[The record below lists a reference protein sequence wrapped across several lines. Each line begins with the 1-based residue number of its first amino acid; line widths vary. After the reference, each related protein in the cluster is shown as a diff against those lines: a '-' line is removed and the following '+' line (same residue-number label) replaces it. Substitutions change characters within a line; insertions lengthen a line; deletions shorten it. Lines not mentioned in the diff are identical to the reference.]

1 MAEPHK
7 EQYPCG
13 AALEGD
19 WMKYRDYYE
28 ILGVDKKASADE
40 IKKAYRKLAK
50 KYHPDTHPGDKAAE
64 EKFKEINEAYEVLG
78 NDERR
83 KKYDQFGAQGQF
95 YHGADFDPSQFGF
108 GNGMRYE
115 FTSAGS
121 GFSDFF
127 DLFFGGGDPFG
138 SFYDDSIFGR
148 KGSGGRFSRGMKMRG
163 GDTES
168 VLEISLA
175 DGFNGA
181 EKLISLRGADGGK
194 KISLRI
200 PAGIKQGE
208 KIKLAGQGNPG
219 INGGPN
225 GDLYLR
231 IEFRKDPVFE
241 LKGLD
246 LEARLQLYPWEAALG
261 AEKSFDTL
269 DGRIS
274 VRIPAGVQT
283 DSRIRAA
290 GKGYRDKSGKRGDL
304 FLRVAI
310 VNPQRLNREQLELYE
325 KLSRIGD

>member
-1 MAEPHK
+1 
-7 EQYPCG
+7 
-13 AALEGD
+13 
-19 WMKYRDYYE
+19 MKYKDYYQV
-28 ILGVDKKASADE
+28 LGVDKNASEDE

-50 KYHPDTHPGDKAAE
+50 KYHPDTHPGDRAAE

-78 NDERR
+78 DPEKRR
-83 KKYDQFGAQGQF
+83 KYDMFGSQGQF
-95 YHGADFDPSQFGF
+95 FHGAEFDPSQFGF

-115 FTSAGS
+115 FRSTGS

-127 DLFFGGGDPFG
+127 EWIFGEGSPFG
-138 SFYDDSIFGR
+138 AFDNSIFGR
-148 KGSGGRFSRGMKMRG
+148 TGGTGSRFGRGMRTKG
-163 GDTES
+163 EDAET
-168 VLEISLA
+168 VLEISIA
-175 DGFNGA
+175 EGFSGA
-181 EKLISLRGADGGK
+181 EKLISLRGVNGVK
-194 KISLRI
+194 KISLKI
-200 PAGIKQGE
+200 PAGIRQGE

-231 IEFRKDPVFE
+231 VEFRKDPVFE

-261 AEKSFDTL
+261 AEKPFNTL

-283 DSRIRAA
+283 DSRIRVA

-310 VNPQRLNREQLELYE
+310 VNPPRLSSEQLELYE
-325 KLSRIGD
+325 KLSRTQVQA